1 MKKYAKCGKIF
12 LKLYHRYVDI
22 LCDTRSITIN
32 FQGGMTMTNLFKK
45 SKKLIALALAVVMC
59 AATALTVAKT
69 NITKAG
75 ETPTVSVEYDL
86 QTDQLTVK
94 LGEKNYLFYT
104 TDNASKKVPAANKWT
119 RVPSGTINCY
129 DFTKGKTLYFAMTTT
144 PELKDIVAVKVPAQP
159 KITNASYNAVEGKW
173 TVKIGSKD
181 VSNVATTP
189 LSTDIESLQLT
200 GGTVFVYVD
209 AYTTTDKKVTEDTK
223 VIDLKKAEGKTAYEF
238 PEGAARR
245 SNEKYVKIAKRA
257 GGPAVTVDWANHYVK
272 VGKGVEAA
280 TADDLINSPDY
291 KKLLT
296 AATIGKSTGYFFDD
310 AATIFNFRTAKTT
323 KKIASLE
330 TVLSVPATS
339 SFEAKASIIGGYQQD
354 AQLEVKPV
362 GEQEKGT
369 TISYQY
375 AILDATTKADVI
387 KTKDSS
393 KYFDYKTA
401 IDKKVKWT
409 TIKYSV
415 DKNGKVKT
423 ATAKIVNSKTTKT
436 DKTLKE
442 GTVVLVR
449 EAAKANKPSSKVIIF
464 EIPNEATPYWK
475 STKIDSSDVN
485 NEISVSPASV
495 VYDKDTK
502 KSSVK
507 VVVNNGKTAV
517 TDASVKDKFTLNKL
531 AVTPSV
537 KVVGENAEIT
547 FEVPD
552 TLVKDSV
559 DLKVA
564 AKAGF
569 IVGSTYTYSS
579 VIKGA
584 DLKLP
589 TLVTNTPTSKWTASS
604 DGKQA
609 TVTVK
614 VELSENLATYNDS
627 TQKYEDLAAGD
638 VVAKFKTASENYE
651 LKKAT
656 YAKKTSKK
664 KAYIEFELTYSLNV
678 AAPADGAITYN
689 TSAELFDAAGHKL
702 EITNISVKADST
714 LKKYEEPTTTTA
726 SAS

>member
-1 MKKYAKCGKIF
+1 MKKCAKCGKIF

-32 FQGGMTMTNLFKK
+32 FQGGMTMRNLFKK

-59 AATALTVAKT
+59 AATALAVAKT
-69 NITKAG
+69 NVTKAG
-75 ETPTVSVEYDL
+75 TTPEVSVTYNLEYD
-86 QTDQLTVK
+86 DLTVK
-94 LGEKNYLFYT
+94 LGSDNYLFYT
-104 TDNASKKVPAANKWT
+104 TDNASKKVPAANKWS
-119 RVPSGTINCY
+119 RVLGGEFKCLNL
-129 DFTKGKTLYFAMTTT
+129 TKGKTIYFAMTTT
-144 PELKDIVAVKVPAQP
+144 PELKDIVAVKIPAQP
-159 KITNASYNAVEGKW
+159 KITKASYNAVDDKW
-173 TVKIGSKD
+173 TVKMG
-181 VSNVATTP
+181 
-189 LSTDIESLQLT
+189 STDVTDKADTWDTEYIKGLQLT
-200 GGTVFVYVD
+200 GGEVNVYVP
-209 AYTTTDKKVTEDTK
+209 AYVSSGKVVTSDNQSIT
-223 VIDLKKAEGKTAYEF
+223 LKKAEGKTAYEF
-238 PEGAARR
+238 PEGATRQ
-245 SNEKYVKIAKRA
+245 SNFKSVKIAKKA
-257 GGPAVTVDWANHYVK
+257 VGPAVTVDWANHYVK

-280 TADDLINSPDY
+280 KVDAISTSSDY
-291 KKLLT
+291 KTLLT

-310 AATIFNFRTAKTT
+310 AATIFNFRTAKTS
-323 KKIASLE
+323 KKIESLD

-339 SFEAKASIIGGYQQD
+339 SFGATASIIGGYQQD

-362 GEQEKGT
+362 DEQEKGT

-387 KTKDSS
+387 KIKDSS

-423 ATAKIVNSKTTKT
+423 ATAKIVNSKGKK
-436 DKTLKE
+436 DNTLKE

-464 EIPNEATPYWK
+464 EIPTEEKPYWK
-475 STKIDSSDVN
+475 STKIDSTKTDS
-485 NEISVSPASV
+485 EISVSAATV
-495 VYDKDTK
+495 VYSTETK
-502 KSSVK
+502 KSSIK
-507 VVVNNGKTAV
+507 VVVNNGKDAV
-517 TDASVKDKFTLNKL
+517 TEASVKDKFTLNKL
-531 AVTPSV
+531 AVTPSLE
-537 KVVGENAEIT
+537 KEGDNAVIT

-569 IVGSTYTYSS
+569 IEGSTYTYSS

-584 DLKLP
+584 DLKVP
-589 TLVTNTPTSKWTASS
+589 TLVTSTPTSKWTASS

-614 VELSENLATYNDS
+614 VELSENLATYNSD
-627 TQKYEDLAAGD
+627 TRKYEDLAAGD
-638 VVAKFKTASENYE
+638 VFAKFKTASTNYT

-664 KAYIEFELTYSLNV
+664 KAYIEFELTYNLTA

-726 SAS
+726 S

>member
-75 ETPTVSVEYDL
+75 ETPTVSVQYDL
-86 QTDQLTVK
+86 LTDQLTVK
-94 LGEKNYLFYT
+94 HGEENYVFYT

-159 KITNASYNAVEGKW
+159 KITKASYDAVEGKW

-181 VSNVATTP
+181 VSSVVSTP
-189 LSTDIESLQLT
+189 EPTYIESLQLT

-209 AYTTTDKKVTEDTK
+209 AYTAADQKVKDDTK

-339 SFEAKASIIGGYQQD
+339 SFGAKASIIGGYQQD

-362 GEQEKGT
+362 DEQEKGT

-387 KTKDSS
+387 KTTKDSS

-423 ATAKIVNSKTTKT
+423 ATAKIVNSKGKK
-436 DKTLKE
+436 DNTLKE

-464 EIPNEATPYWK
+464 EIPTKEKPYWK
-475 STKIDSSDVN
+475 STKIDLTKTDS
-485 NEISVSPASV
+485 EISVSAATV
-495 VYDKDTK
+495 VYSTETK
-502 KSSVK
+502 KSSIK
-507 VVVNNGKTAV
+507 VVVNNGKDAV
-517 TDASVKDKFTLNKL
+517 TEASVKDKFTLNKL

-537 KVVGENAEIT
+537 KVAGENAEIT

-604 DGKQA
+604 DGKKA

-614 VELSENLATYNDS
+614 VELSENLATYNS
-627 TQKYEDLAAGD
+627 GAEMYEDLAAGD
-638 VVAKFKTASENYE
+638 VIAKFKTDSKNYT
-651 LKKAT
+651 LNKAT

-664 KAYIEFELTYSLNV
+664 KAYIEFELTYSLDE
-678 AAPADGAITYN
+678 AAPADGAITY
-689 TSAELFDAAGHKL
+689 SKDVKLYDLAGHEL

-714 LKKYEEPTTTTA
+714 LKKYEAPTTT

>member
-75 ETPTVSVEYDL
+75 ETPTVSVEYNL
-86 QTDQLTVK
+86 LTDQLTVK
-94 LGEKNYLFYT
+94 LGEENYLFYT

-119 RVPSGTINCY
+119 RVPSGTINCC

-159 KITNASYNAVEGKW
+159 KITKASYDAVEGKW

-189 LSTDIESLQLT
+189 LPTDIESLQLT

-330 TVLSVPATS
+330 TVLNVPATS
-339 SFEAKASIIGGYQQD
+339 SFGAKASIIGGYQQD
-354 AQLEVKPV
+354 AQLEVKPDD
-362 GEQEKGT
+362 EKEKGT

-387 KTKDSS
+387 KEKESN

-401 IDKKVKWT
+401 IDKKVKWN
-409 TIKYSV
+409 TIKYTV

-423 ATAKIVNSKTTKT
+423 ATAKIVNSKGKK
-436 DKTLKE
+436 DNTLKK

-464 EIPNEATPYWK
+464 EIPTEEKPYWK
-475 STKIDSSDVN
+475 STKIDSTKTDS
-485 NEISVSPASV
+485 EISVSAATV
-495 VYDKDTK
+495 VYSTETK
-502 KSSVK
+502 KSSIK
-507 VVVNNGKTAV
+507 VVVNNGKDAV
-517 TDASVKDKFTLNKL
+517 TEASVKDKFTLNKL
-531 AVTPSV
+531 AVTPSLE
-537 KVVGENAEIT
+537 KEGDNAVIT

-569 IVGSTYTYSS
+569 IEGSTYTYSS

-584 DLKLP
+584 DLKVP
-589 TLVTNTPTSKWTASS
+589 TLVTSTPTSKWTASS

-614 VELSENLATYNDS
+614 VELSENLATYNSD
-627 TQKYEDLAAGD
+627 TKKYEDLAAGD
-638 VVAKFKTASENYE
+638 VVAKFKTASTNYT

-664 KAYIEFELTYSLNV
+664 KAYIEFELTYRLDV
-678 AAPADGAITYN
+678 AAPADGAITYS